1 MLNLTVSER
10 DLKAAEDAIIRQA
23 LRALR
28 DALDENTRGLE
39 QDLEKIT
46 RMAVPGRLWRAWAS
60 ESFPRGGRIAVEPRG
75 EVYVNGSARSQGAMR
90 FHTEEGRIKSKEAGG
105 FLAIP
110 TKAAGSR
117 GRGRNLTPG
126 EWERITGQ
134 KLEFIY
140 TKRKFGLL
148 VAKGVTNGRT
158 GAFRASTARR
168 AKGDARRGKV
178 REAAPVVIFV
188 LVPFVNFKPSF
199 AIKPLV
205 DRRQK
210 LVEGRIRSLLREGRR

>member
-10 DLKAAEDAIIRQA
+10 DLKAAEDSIIRQA
-23 LRALR
+23 LRAMR

-60 ESFPRGGRIAVEPRG
+60 ESFPARGRIAVEPRG
-75 EVYVNGSARSQGAMR
+75 EVYVKGGARSQGAMR
-90 FHTEEGRIKSKEAGG
+90 FHTEEGRIQSKEAGG
-105 FLAIP
+105 WLAIP

-117 GRGRNLTPG
+117 GRARNLTPG

-134 KLEFIY
+134 RLEMVY
-140 TKRKFGLL
+140 TKRNFALL
-148 VAKGVTNGRT
+148 VANGVTNART
-158 GAFRASTARR
+158 GSFRTATSRR
-168 AKGDARRGKV
+168 TKGDARRGKV
-178 REAAPVVIFV
+178 REAKPIVIFV
-188 LVPFVNFKPSF
+188 LVPFVSFKPSF

-210 LVEGRIRSLLREGRR
+210 MMEGRIRGLLREGRK